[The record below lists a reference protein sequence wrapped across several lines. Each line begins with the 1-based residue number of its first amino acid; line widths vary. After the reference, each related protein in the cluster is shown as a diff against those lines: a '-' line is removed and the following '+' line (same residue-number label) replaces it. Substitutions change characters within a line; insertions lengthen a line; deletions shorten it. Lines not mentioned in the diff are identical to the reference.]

1 MVALSSWWCCCVCGL
16 SFFLF
21 HVGSS
26 QVRPLQASL
35 SGLRLGGQRTGV
47 SSSKERETE
56 NTVMSGRD
64 TTDSSSSSSSSSSS
78 TPVDPAPPT
87 AVASSQIEE
96 LKALVVEK
104 PHLALQFRVK
114 AAILEKRLTQRKLSK
129 EVGLGNSS
137 LSRWLNGLTSKMN
150 RSHLDVV
157 NET

>member
-1 MVALSSWWCCCVCGL
+1 M
-16 SFFLF
+16 
-21 HVGSS
+21 
-26 QVRPLQASL
+26 
-35 SGLRLGGQRTGV
+35 
-47 SSSKERETE
+47 KREKL

>member
-1 MVALSSWWCCCVCGL
+1 ML
-16 SFFLF
+16 
-21 HVGSS
+21 
-26 QVRPLQASL
+26 
-35 SGLRLGGQRTGV
+35 LRLWVVIFSLPRRVPQFQIRPPASRVFGSFRGPKDRDFQF
-47 SSSKERETE
+47 KKK

-64 TTDSSSSSSSSSSS
+64 TSDSSSSSSSSSSS